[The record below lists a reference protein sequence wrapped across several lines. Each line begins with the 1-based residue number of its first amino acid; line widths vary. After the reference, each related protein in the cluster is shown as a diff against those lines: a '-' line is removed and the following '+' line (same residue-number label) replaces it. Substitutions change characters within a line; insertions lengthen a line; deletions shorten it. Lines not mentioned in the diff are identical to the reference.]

1 MQRQRDVATGSR
13 APDGSWSGERFGPVS
28 HVPEGT
34 VFGAGDYQRLG
45 RQQMM
50 ESGFFRPF
58 VTPEWCAPGVGC
70 YSIILN
76 NDNGA
81 STDAGKSLPL
91 LVTSI
96 ARCFLL

>member
-1 MQRQRDVATGSR
+1 
-13 APDGSWSGERFGPVS
+13 
-28 HVPEGT
+28 